1 MEKLPFSDST
11 RDNPIALACIVEVSY
26 RLRPVGPGPL
36 SQCPS
41 LATTLMA
48 HTGQRFGG
56 PLPHQQPDRPQPHP
70 QAFAQHGVLT
80 FGCDTIPG
88 IHIYRTLTPVSRG
101 YFRLEVRLA
110 TCY

>member
-41 LATTLMA
+41 LGY
-48 HTGQRFGG
+48 HSHG
-56 PLPHQQPDRPQPHP
+56 PYRSK
-70 QAFAQHGVLT
+70 VLVGHYPT
-80 FGCDTIPG
+80 NSLIGRSPILKRSHNMVC
-88 IHIYRTLTPVSRG
+88 
-101 YFRLEVRLA
+101 
-110 TCY
+110 